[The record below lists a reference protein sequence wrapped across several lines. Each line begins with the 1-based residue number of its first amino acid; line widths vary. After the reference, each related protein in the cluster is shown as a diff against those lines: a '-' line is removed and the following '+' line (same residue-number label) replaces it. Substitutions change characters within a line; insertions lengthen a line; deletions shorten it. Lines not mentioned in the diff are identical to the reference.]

1 MGPSTTRWHGK
12 RNREV
17 IGNKALFDSNVI
29 IYLSKREISL
39 SFLDQFD
46 ALFISVITYMEIL
59 GYPFSNPKEE
69 KFIKEL
75 LSFFRTLYVD
85 QHVADITIDIRKKK
99 RIKLPDAII
108 AATAISES
116 LQLVTR
122 NVDDFSKIDVRISN
136 PFD

>member
-1 MGPSTTRWHGK
+1 M
-12 RNREV
+12 N
-17 IGNKALFDSNVI
+17 GNKALFDSNVI

-46 ALFISVITYMEIL
+46 AFFISVITYMEIL
-59 GYPFSNPKEE
+59 GYPFSNPREE

-75 LSFFRTLYVD
+75 LSFFRTIYID
-85 QHVADITIDIRKKK
+85 HRVADITIEIRKKK

-108 AATAISES
+108 AATAISEN
-116 LQLVTR
+116 LHLVTR
-122 NVDDFSKIDVRISN
+122 NVDDFLNIAIKISN